1 MARIINTNS
10 RKIREFELHP
20 AAKAAIDFFHSIPSQ
35 FHLLPVEIRRF
46 IGHHNII
53 RGVIVDERF
62 LMFDPVWTLKLWMSN
77 RPPSDCLLVGYHAHE
92 LSDEQ
97 IATITWANTLNIVF
111 SSMSKNNGLLK
122 LHESLNLY
130 LPASIKNQL
139 GVKRSKLS
147 ERELA
152 IWADVGAG
160 TIPEQRRQQAKNIDS
175 IQGDIFDGLKRSVKP
190 KRTKQRPAKR
200 R

>member
-1 MARIINTNS
+1 MARIIRNNS
-10 RKIREFELHP
+10 SKIRKFELHP
-20 AAKAAIDFFHSIPSQ
+20 AAKAAIDFFHSIPPQ
-35 FHLLPVEIRRF
+35 FHFLPNEIRKF
-46 IGHHNII
+46 ISYHNII

-77 RPPSDCLLVGYHAHE
+77 RPPSDCLLIGYHAHE
-92 LSDEQ
+92 LADEQ

-130 LPASIKNQL
+130 LPSNIKNQL
-139 GVKRSKLS
+139 GVKRSKVS
-147 ERELA
+147 EREIA
-152 IWADVGAG
+152 QWADVGDG
-160 TIPEQRRQQAKNIDS
+160 TLPEQRRQQAKIES
-175 IQGDIFDGLKRSVKP
+175 YFQGDIFDGLKRSAKP
-190 KRTKQRPAKR
+190 KSNKR